1 MKNESGSTNPRSR
14 FQPITK
20 RVCFYEVYGEREQKK
35 LVVHSLFFTR
45 IRTCVFPLLEAKIL
59 LLHPQ
64 EVADDAIG
72 EEDARLGE
80 AQGVTLYLEVAA
92 L

>member
-1 MKNESGSTNPRSR
+1 MKVALPIHGAAFSR
-14 FQPITK
+14 QQRECVFTK
-20 RVCFYEVYGEREQKK
+20 FMVKGRGKASDI
-35 LVVHSLFFTR
+35 HSLFFTR

-80 AQGVTLYLEVAA
+80 PQGIALYLEVSA

>member
-1 MKNESGSTNPRSR
+1 MKVALPIHGAAFSR
-14 FQPITK
+14 QQRECVFTK
-20 RVCFYEVYGEREQKK
+20 FMVKGRGKASDI
-35 LVVHSLFFTR
+35 HSLFFTR

-64 EVADDAIG
+64 EVADDAVG

-80 AQGVTLYLEVAA
+80 AQGVALYLEVAA

>member
-1 MKNESGSTNPRSR
+1 MKVALPIHGAAFSR
-14 FQPITK
+14 QQRECVFTK
-20 RVCFYEVYGEREQKK
+20 FMVKGRGKASDI
-35 LVVHSLFFTR
+35 HSLFFTR
-45 IRTCVFPLLEAKIL
+45 IQTCVFLLLEAKVL

-80 AQGVTLYLEVAA
+80 AQGVALYLKVAA